1 MSLMRWLFLLDVRVA
16 VRLTVGRRVVALGG
30 VSWEAED
37 EFITVPTVDDRGVFF
52 WYFELVP

>member
-30 VSWEAED
+30 LSWEAED
-37 EFITVPTVDDRGVFF
+37 EFVTVLAVND
-52 WYFELVP
+52 